1 MKLEVER
8 LQLNISAAERD
19 RTLLSIG
26 TYPTIVLD
34 ALVLDYVRV
43 LISSRRRVHA
53 DTAAYKALD
62 EVTGS
67 RRRVHA
73 DTAAYKALDEVTGS
87 SLLDGLSDRD
97 RLFAIEVLKQLL
109 AGEESLAEFPLH
121 CSFIDAVSG

>member
-1 MKLEVER
+1 MKVKLEVER

-19 RTLLSIG
+19 RTLLSLG

-67 RRRVHA
+67 
-73 DTAAYKALDEVTGS
+73 
-87 SLLDGLSDRD
+87 SLLDGLSDRNP
-97 RLFAIEVLKQLL
+97 LFAIEVLKQLL
-109 AGEESLAEFPLH
+109 AGEESLADLG
-121 CSFIDAVSG
+121 AVARGVFERLYLRGCLRSVSEVWRFEECL

>member
-8 LQLNISAAERD
+8 LQLNISAADRD

-26 TYPTIVLD
+26 TYPTMVLD
-34 ALVLDYVRV
+34 ALVFDYVRV
-43 LISSRRRVHA
+43 LIS
-53 DTAAYKALD
+53 
-62 EVTGS
+62 S

-87 SLLDGLSDRD
+87 SLLDGLSDRN
-97 RLFAIEVLKQLL
+97 RLFAIEVLLKQLL